1 MQAGTLAPTTLFQ
14 KTVRYEIPEFQRP
27 YVWTQDQQWEPL
39 WEDVRNTAEDYL
51 DDGKDAPHFMGAIV
65 LQQQPNSALSFE
77 THIVVDGQQR
87 LTTIQ
92 LLLDAVQESL
102 EERRHQN
109 PAERLRYLVTNPPVF
124 THGDPDK
131 VFKVW
136 PTINDQD
143 SFRHAMRNDL
153 SSDEHRESNIV
164 KAHNFFRTQ
173 VDLWLDRRCEPGADP
188 AEAAKAAGALERAVS
203 SLLELVVIALAP
215 ADAPHIIFETLNA
228 RGTPLLQAE
237 MIKNRILYEAHA
249 EGGAPDAGALWGFDS
264 DWWRDEVGRGYLRRP
279 RIDVF
284 LNNWLAMRRVSAIG
298 SNEEFESF
306 KGYFREKKGAG
317 ESIAD
322 VATDI
327 GRIGKIYEDLERRR
341 IPAIDTFLRRREV
354 MQVGVL
360 TPVLLSLFA
369 SDVPQAQREK
379 GLRAVESYLVRRM
392 VCGMS
397 TRNYGKLF
405 IGLLGELVQ
414 SADAEAGD
422 TIVRYLRSQ
431 RAHANVW
438 PDDRMLEN
446 AFLTA
451 PLYWSLTRGR
461 LRLVLEGIEAKL
473 RTEMA
478 ETADAPRNLTI
489 EHVMPQ
495 SWRQFWPLPADVEEP
510 GAPPVAK
517 PAVTTTKTGRPPYIP
532 ADSWGSFKKAVANGN
547 PDVISKRL
555 RTLNNHRRRYNK
567 PDLTLEEALAYSTP
581 PKPPVAEP
589 GGDSQPAPPVA
600 KDNVDRDRIIQS
612 IGNLTLV
619 NERLNTILSNGPW
632 ESKRK
637 GLGEHSVL
645 FLNKD
650 LLDKAPATWDEAAIA
665 DRARRLCQAAIKVWP
680 HADGIQ

>member
-1 MQAGTLAPTTLFQ
+1 MHASTLTPTRLFQ

-27 YVWTQDQQWEPL
+27 YVWTQDHQWEPL

-65 LQQQPNSALSFE
+65 LQQQLIDSSRFE

-102 EERRHQN
+102 EERRHRD
-109 PAERLRYLVTNPPVF
+109 PAERLHYLVTNQRVF
-124 THGDPDK
+124 TGDDPNK

-143 SFRHAMRNDL
+143 SFRHAMSNDL
-153 SSDEHRESNIV
+153 SSDEHRESRIV
-164 KAHNFFRTQ
+164 QAHNFFRTQ
-173 VDLWLDRRCEPGADP
+173 VDLWLDRRRELGADP
-188 AEAAKAAGALERAVS
+188 AKAAEALERAVS
-203 SLLELVVIALAP
+203 DRLEVVVIDLAP

-228 RGTPLLQAE
+228 RGTPLLQSE
-237 MIKNRILYEAHA
+237 MIKNRILYEARA
-249 EGGAPDAGALWGFDS
+249 EGDAPDADALWGFDS
-264 DWWRDEVGRGYLRRP
+264 GWWRDEIGRGYQRRP

-298 SNEEFESF
+298 PNEEFESF
-306 KGYFREKKGAG
+306 KDYFHERKNAG
-317 ESIAD
+317 ESTAD
-322 VATDI
+322 VAADI
-327 GRIGKIYEDLERRR
+327 GRIGKIYEDLEQRRM
-341 IPAIDTFLRRREV
+341 PAIDTFLYRRGV
-354 MQVGVL
+354 MQIGVL

-369 SDVPQAQREK
+369 SDVPQSQRAT

-392 VCGMS
+392 ACGMS

-405 IGLLGELVQ
+405 TGLLGELVR

-422 TIVRYLRSQ
+422 TIVRYLKSQ

-438 PDDRMLEN
+438 PDDQMLEN

-451 PLYWSLTRGR
+451 QLYWSLTRGR
-461 LRLVLEGIEAKL
+461 LRLVLEGIETEL
-473 RTEMA
+473 RTGMA
-478 ETADAPRNLTI
+478 ETADVPRNLTI

-510 GAPPVAK
+510 GMA
-517 PAVTTTKTGRPPYIP
+517 G
-532 ADSWGSFKKAVANGN
+532 
-547 PDVISKRL
+547 
-555 RTLNNHRRRYNK
+555 
-567 PDLTLEEALAYSTP
+567 
-581 PKPPVAEP
+581 
-589 GGDSQPAPPVA
+589 
-600 KDNVDRDRIIQS
+600 VDRDRIIQS

-619 NERLNTILSNGPW
+619 NERLNPALSNGPW
-632 ESKRK
+632 ESKRE
-637 GLGEHSVL
+637 GLGRHSVL

-650 LLDKAPATWDEAAIA
+650 LLDKAPAAWDEAAIA
-665 DRARRLCQAAIKVWP
+665 DRARRLCRAAIKVWP
-680 HADGIQ
+680 HADGIR

>member
-39 WEDVRNTAEDYL
+39 WEDVRNTTEDYL

-65 LQQQPNSALSFE
+65 LQQQPGAALGFE

-153 SSDEHRESNIV
+153 SSDEHRESRIV
-164 KAHNFFRTQ
+164 QAHNFFRTQ

-228 RGTPLLQAE
+228 RGTPLLQSE
-237 MIKNRILYEAHA
+237 MIKNRILYEAR
-249 EGGAPDAGALWGFDS
+249 EGGAPDAGASWGFDS
-264 DWWRDEVGRGYLRRP
+264 DWWRDEIGRGYLRRP
-279 RIDVF
+279 RVDVF

-306 KGYFREKKGAG
+306 KGYFHEKKGAG
-317 ESIAD
+317 ESITD
-322 VATDI
+322 VAADI

-354 MQVGVL
+354 MQIGVL

-369 SDVPQAQREK
+369 SDVPQSQRAR

-397 TRNYGKLF
+397 TRSYGKLF

-422 TIVRYLRSQ
+422 TIVRYLKSQ
-431 RAHANVW
+431 RAQANAW
-438 PDDRMLEN
+438 PNDRMLEN

-461 LRLVLEGIEAKL
+461 LRLVLEGIEAEL
-473 RTEMA
+473 HTGMA
-478 ETADAPRNLTI
+478 ETADVPRNLTI

-495 SWRQFWPLPADVEEP
+495 SWQQFWPLPADVEEP
-510 GAPPVAK
+510 GMA
-517 PAVTTTKTGRPPYIP
+517 
-532 ADSWGSFKKAVANGN
+532 S
-547 PDVISKRL
+547 
-555 RTLNNHRRRYNK
+555 
-567 PDLTLEEALAYSTP
+567 
-581 PKPPVAEP
+581 
-589 GGDSQPAPPVA
+589 
-600 KDNVDRDRIIQS
+600 VDRDRIIQS

-619 NERLNTILSNGPW
+619 NERLNPALSNRPW
-632 ESKRK
+632 ESKREE
-637 GLGEHSVL
+637 LGKHSVL

>member
-1 MQAGTLAPTTLFQ
+1 MHASTLAPTSLFQ
-14 KTVRYEIPEFQRP
+14 KTVRYEIPEFQRR
-27 YVWTQDQQWEPL
+27 YVWTQDEQWEPL
-39 WEDVRNTAEDYL
+39 WEDVRNIAEDYL

-65 LQQQPNSALSFE
+65 LQQQLNPSRGFE

-102 EERRHQN
+102 EGRGHGD
-109 PAERLRYLVTNPPVF
+109 PAERLHDLVTNRPAY
-124 THGDPDK
+124 TRDDPDK

-143 SFRHAMRNDL
+143 SFRHAMSNDL
-153 SSDEHRESNIV
+153 SSNEHRESGIV
-164 KAHNFFRTQ
+164 QAHNFFRTQ
-173 VDLWLDRRCEPGADP
+173 VDLWLDRCSESGADP
-188 AEAAKAAGALERAVS
+188 AEAAKAAEALERAVS
-203 SLLELVVIALAP
+203 DLLELVVIDLAP
-215 ADAPHIIFETLNA
+215 TDAPHIIFETLNA
-228 RGTPLLQAE
+228 RGTPLLQSE
-237 MIKNRILYEAHA
+237 MIKNRILYEARA
-249 EGGAPDAGALWGFDS
+249 AGGAPDAGALWGFDS
-264 DWWRDEVGRGYLRRP
+264 DWWRDEIGRGYLRRP

-298 SNEEFESF
+298 PNEEFESF
-306 KGYFREKKGAG
+306 KDYFTQRKSAG

-322 VATDI
+322 VAADI
-327 GRIGKIYEDLERRR
+327 GRIGKIYEDLEQRR
-341 IPAIDTFLRRREV
+341 IPAIDTFLYRRGV

-369 SDVPQAQREK
+369 SDVPQSQRAR

-405 IGLLGELVQ
+405 TGLLGELVQ
-414 SADAEAGD
+414 SADAEAGV
-422 TIVRYLRSQ
+422 IVVRYLTSQ
-431 RAHANVW
+431 QAHANVW
-438 PDDRMLEN
+438 PDDQTLEN

-461 LRLVLEGIEAKL
+461 LRLVLEGIETEL
-473 RTEMA
+473 RTRMA

-510 GAPPVAK
+510 GMA
-517 PAVTTTKTGRPPYIP
+517 R
-532 ADSWGSFKKAVANGN
+532 
-547 PDVISKRL
+547 
-555 RTLNNHRRRYNK
+555 
-567 PDLTLEEALAYSTP
+567 
-581 PKPPVAEP
+581 
-589 GGDSQPAPPVA
+589 
-600 KDNVDRDRIIQS
+600 VDRDRIIQS

-619 NERLNTILSNGPW
+619 NGRLNPALSNGPW
-632 ESKRK
+632 ESKRE
-637 GLGEHSVL
+637 GLGKHSVL

>member
-1 MQAGTLAPTTLFQ
+1 M
-14 KTVRYEIPEFQRP
+14 
-27 YVWTQDQQWEPL
+27 
-39 WEDVRNTAEDYL
+39 
-51 DDGKDAPHFMGAIV
+51 
-65 LQQQPNSALSFE
+65 
-77 THIVVDGQQR
+77 
-87 LTTIQ
+87 
-92 LLLDAVQESL
+92 
-102 EERRHQN
+102 
-109 PAERLRYLVTNPPVF
+109 TNPPVF

-153 SSDEHRESNIV
+153 SSDEHRESRIV
-164 KAHNFFRTQ
+164 QAHNFFRTQ

-228 RGTPLLQAE
+228 RGTPLLQSE
-237 MIKNRILYEAHA
+237 MIKNRILYEAR
-249 EGGAPDAGALWGFDS
+249 EGGAPDATASWGFDS
-264 DWWRDEVGRGYLRRP
+264 DWWRDEIGRGYLRRP
-279 RIDVF
+279 RVDVF

-306 KGYFREKKGAG
+306 KGYFHEKKGAG

-322 VATDI
+322 VAADI

-354 MQVGVL
+354 MQIGVL

-369 SDVPQAQREK
+369 SDVPQSQRAR

-397 TRNYGKLF
+397 TRSYGKLF

-422 TIVRYLRSQ
+422 TIVRYLKSQ
-431 RAHANVW
+431 RAQANVW
-438 PDDRMLEN
+438 PNDRMLEN

-461 LRLVLEGIEAKL
+461 LRLVLEGIEAEL
-473 RTEMA
+473 HTGMA
-478 ETADAPRNLTI
+478 ETADVPRNLTI

-495 SWRQFWPLPADVEEP
+495 SWQQFWPLPADVEEP
-510 GAPPVAK
+510 GMA
-517 PAVTTTKTGRPPYIP
+517 
-532 ADSWGSFKKAVANGN
+532 S
-547 PDVISKRL
+547 
-555 RTLNNHRRRYNK
+555 
-567 PDLTLEEALAYSTP
+567 
-581 PKPPVAEP
+581 
-589 GGDSQPAPPVA
+589 
-600 KDNVDRDRIIQS
+600 VDRDRIIQS

-619 NERLNTILSNGPW
+619 NKQLNPALSNGPW

-637 GLGEHSVL
+637 GLGKHSVL

>member
-1 MQAGTLAPTTLFQ
+1 MHASTLAPTRLFQ

-39 WEDVRNTAEDYL
+39 WEDVRNTAEDFL

-65 LQQQPNSALSFE
+65 LQQQLIDSGSFE

-102 EERRHQN
+102 EERRHRD
-109 PAERLRYLVTNPPVF
+109 PAERLRYMVTNPPVF
-124 THGDPDK
+124 TRDDPDK

-153 SSDEHRESNIV
+153 SSDEHRESRIV
-164 KAHNFFRTQ
+164 QAHNFFRTQ
-173 VDLWLDRRCEPGADP
+173 VDLWLDRRRELGADP
-188 AEAAKAAGALERAVS
+188 AKAAEALERAVS
-203 SLLELVVIALAP
+203 NRLELVVIDLAP

-228 RGTPLLQAE
+228 RGTPLLQSE

-249 EGGAPDAGALWGFDS
+249 EGDAPDATALWGFDS
-264 DWWRDEVGRGYLRRP
+264 GWWRDEIGRGYQRRP

-298 SNEEFESF
+298 PNEEFESF
-306 KGYFREKKGAG
+306 KDYFHERKNAG
-317 ESIAD
+317 KSTAD
-322 VATDI
+322 VAADI
-327 GRIGKIYEDLERRR
+327 SRIGKIYEDLEQRRM
-341 IPAIDTFLRRREV
+341 PAIDTFLYRRGV

-369 SDVPQAQREK
+369 SDVPQSQRAR

-405 IGLLGELVQ
+405 TGLLGELVQ

-422 TIVRYLRSQ
+422 TIVRYLKSQ

-438 PDDRMLEN
+438 PDDQMLEN

-451 PLYWSLTRGR
+451 QLYWSLTRGR
-461 LRLVLEGIEAKL
+461 LRLVLEGIEAEL
-473 RTEMA
+473 RTGMA
-478 ETADAPRNLTI
+478 ETADVPRNLTI

-510 GAPPVAK
+510 GMA
-517 PAVTTTKTGRPPYIP
+517 G
-532 ADSWGSFKKAVANGN
+532 
-547 PDVISKRL
+547 
-555 RTLNNHRRRYNK
+555 
-567 PDLTLEEALAYSTP
+567 
-581 PKPPVAEP
+581 
-589 GGDSQPAPPVA
+589 
-600 KDNVDRDRIIQS
+600 VDRDRIIQS

-619 NERLNTILSNGPW
+619 NERLNPALSNGPW
-632 ESKRK
+632 ERKRE
-637 GLGEHSVL
+637 GLGRHSVL

-650 LLDKAPATWDEAAIA
+650 LLDKAPAAWDEAAIA
-665 DRARRLCQAAIKVWP
+665 DRARRLCRAAIKVWP
-680 HADGIQ
+680 HADGIR

>member
-1 MQAGTLAPTTLFQ
+1 MKASTLAPTTLFQ

-65 LQQQPNSALSFE
+65 LQQQPNTSRGFE

-102 EERRHQN
+102 EERSHRD
-109 PAERLRYLVTNPPVF
+109 PAERLHYLVTNQRVY
-124 THGDPDK
+124 TRDDPDK

-143 SFRHAMRNDL
+143 SFRHAMSNDL
-153 SSDEHRESNIV
+153 SSDEHRESRIV
-164 KAHNFFRTQ
+164 QAHNFFRTQ

-188 AEAAKAAGALERAVS
+188 AEAAEALERAVS
-203 SLLELVVIALAP
+203 DRLELVVIDLAL

-237 MIKNRILYEAHA
+237 MIKNRILYEARA
-249 EGGAPDAGALWGFDS
+249 EGDVPDAGALWGFDS
-264 DWWRDEVGRGYLRRP
+264 DWWRKEIGRGYQRRP

-306 KGYFREKKGAG
+306 KGYFHEKKGAG

-322 VATDI
+322 VAADI
-327 GRIGKIYEDLERRR
+327 GRIGKIYEDLEQRR

-354 MQVGVL
+354 MQIGVL

-369 SDVPQAQREK
+369 SDVPQSQRAR

-405 IGLLGELVQ
+405 TGLLGELVQ

-422 TIVRYLRSQ
+422 TIVRYLKSQ
-431 RAHANVW
+431 RAHTNVW
-438 PDDRMLEN
+438 PNDQTLEN
-446 AFLTA
+446 VFLTT
-451 PLYWSLTRGR
+451 PLYGSLTQKR
-461 LRLVLEGIEAKL
+461 LRLVLEGIEVEL
-473 RTEMA
+473 RTGMS
-478 ETADAPRNLTI
+478 ETADVPRNLTI

-495 SWRQFWPLPADVEEP
+495 SWQQFWPLPANVEEL
-510 GAPPVAK
+510 GMA
-517 PAVTTTKTGRPPYIP
+517 
-532 ADSWGSFKKAVANGN
+532 S
-547 PDVISKRL
+547 
-555 RTLNNHRRRYNK
+555 
-567 PDLTLEEALAYSTP
+567 
-581 PKPPVAEP
+581 
-589 GGDSQPAPPVA
+589 
-600 KDNVDRDRIIQS
+600 VDRDRILQS

-619 NERLNTILSNGPW
+619 NERLNPALSNGPW
-632 ESKRK
+632 ESKRE
-637 GLGEHSVL
+637 GLGKHSVL

>member
-39 WEDVRNTAEDYL
+39 WEDVRNTTEDYL

-65 LQQQPNSALSFE
+65 LQQQPGAALGFE

-153 SSDEHRESNIV
+153 SSDEHRESRIV
-164 KAHNFFRTQ
+164 QAHNFFRTQ

-228 RGTPLLQAE
+228 RGTPLLQSE
-237 MIKNRILYEAHA
+237 MIKNRILYEAR
-249 EGGAPDAGALWGFDS
+249 EGGAPDATASWGFDS
-264 DWWRDEVGRGYLRRP
+264 DWWRDEIGRGYLRRP
-279 RIDVF
+279 RVDVF

-306 KGYFREKKGAG
+306 KGYFHEKKGAG

-322 VATDI
+322 VAADI

-354 MQVGVL
+354 MQIGVL

-369 SDVPQAQREK
+369 SDVPQSQRAR

-397 TRNYGKLF
+397 TRSYGKLF

-414 SADAEAGD
+414 PADAEAGD
-422 TIVRYLRSQ
+422 TIVRYLKSQ
-431 RAHANVW
+431 RAQANAW
-438 PDDRMLEN
+438 PNDRMLEN

-461 LRLVLEGIEAKL
+461 LRLVLEGIE
-473 RTEMA
+473 TELHTGMA
-478 ETADAPRNLTI
+478 ETADVPHNLTI

-495 SWRQFWPLPADVEEP
+495 SWQQFWPLPADVEEP
-510 GAPPVAK
+510 GMA
-517 PAVTTTKTGRPPYIP
+517 
-532 ADSWGSFKKAVANGN
+532 S
-547 PDVISKRL
+547 
-555 RTLNNHRRRYNK
+555 
-567 PDLTLEEALAYSTP
+567 
-581 PKPPVAEP
+581 
-589 GGDSQPAPPVA
+589 
-600 KDNVDRDRIIQS
+600 VDRDRIIQS

-619 NERLNTILSNGPW
+619 NERLNPALSNRPW
-632 ESKRK
+632 ESKREE
-637 GLGEHSVL
+637 LGKHSVL

>member
-1 MQAGTLAPTTLFQ
+1 MQANTLAPTRLFQ

-65 LQQQPNSALSFE
+65 LQQQLNDSGSFE

-102 EERRHQN
+102 EERHHQD
-109 PAERLRYLVTNPPVF
+109 PAERLRFLVTNPPVF
-124 THGDPDK
+124 TGNDPDK

-143 SFRHAMRNDL
+143 SFRHAMSNDL
-153 SSDEHRESNIV
+153 SSDEHRESRIV
-164 KAHNFFRTQ
+164 QAHNFFRTQ
-173 VDLWLDRRCEPGADP
+173 VDLWLDRRRELGADP
-188 AEAAKAAGALERAVS
+188 ARAAVALERVVS
-203 SLLELVVIALAP
+203 NRLELVVIDLAS

-228 RGTPLLQAE
+228 RGTPLLQSE

-249 EGGAPDAGALWGFDS
+249 EGDVPDAAALWGFDS
-264 DWWRDEVGRGYLRRP
+264 AWWRKEIGRGYQRRP

-298 SNEEFESF
+298 PSEEFESF
-306 KGYFREKKGAG
+306 KDYFHERKSAG

-322 VATDI
+322 VAADI
-327 GRIGKIYEDLERRR
+327 GRIGEIYENIEERRL
-341 IPAIDTFLRRREV
+341 PAIDTFLYRRGV

-369 SDVPQAQREK
+369 SDVPQSQRAT

-392 VCGMS
+392 ACGLS

-405 IGLLGELVQ
+405 TGLLGQLVQ

-422 TIVRYLRSQ
+422 TIVRYLKSQ
-431 RAHANVW
+431 RAHANIW
-438 PDDRMLEN
+438 PNDQMLED

-451 PLYWSLTRGR
+451 PLYRSLTRGR
-461 LRLVLEGIEAKL
+461 LRLVLEGIETRL
-473 RTEMA
+473 RTGMA

-495 SWRQFWPLPADVEEP
+495 SWRQFWPLPADLEEP
-510 GAPPVAK
+510 GMAGV
-517 PAVTTTKTGRPPYIP
+517 R
-532 ADSWGSFKKAVANGN
+532 
-547 PDVISKRL
+547 
-555 RTLNNHRRRYNK
+555 
-567 PDLTLEEALAYSTP
+567 
-581 PKPPVAEP
+581 
-589 GGDSQPAPPVA
+589 
-600 KDNVDRDRIIQS
+600 RDRIIQS

-619 NERLNTILSNGPW
+619 NEQLNPSLSNGPW
-632 ESKRK
+632 ESKRQ
-637 GLGEHSVL
+637 GLGKHSVL

-650 LLDKAPATWDEAAIA
+650 LLDNAPNAWNEDAIE
-665 DRARRLCQAAIKVWP
+665 DRARRLCRAAIDVWP
-680 HADGIQ
+680 HADAI

>member
-39 WEDVRNTAEDYL
+39 WEDVRNTTEDYL

-65 LQQQPNSALSFE
+65 LQQQPGAALGFE

-153 SSDEHRESNIV
+153 SSDEHRESRIV
-164 KAHNFFRTQ
+164 QAHNFFRTQ

-228 RGTPLLQAE
+228 RGTPLLQSE
-237 MIKNRILYEAHA
+237 MIKNRILYEAR
-249 EGGAPDAGALWGFDS
+249 EGGAPDATASWGFDS
-264 DWWRDEVGRGYLRRP
+264 DWWRDEIGRGYLRRP
-279 RIDVF
+279 RVDVF

-306 KGYFREKKGAG
+306 KGYFHEKKGAG

-322 VATDI
+322 VAADI

-354 MQVGVL
+354 MQIGVL

-369 SDVPQAQREK
+369 SDVPQSQRAR

-397 TRNYGKLF
+397 TRSYGKLF

-422 TIVRYLRSQ
+422 TIVRYLKSQ
-431 RAHANVW
+431 RAQANAW
-438 PDDRMLEN
+438 PNDRMLEN

-461 LRLVLEGIEAKL
+461 LRLVLEGIEAEL
-473 RTEMA
+473 HTGMA
-478 ETADAPRNLTI
+478 ETADVPRNLTI

-495 SWRQFWPLPADVEEP
+495 SWQQFWPLPADVEEP
-510 GAPPVAK
+510 GMA
-517 PAVTTTKTGRPPYIP
+517 
-532 ADSWGSFKKAVANGN
+532 S
-547 PDVISKRL
+547 
-555 RTLNNHRRRYNK
+555 
-567 PDLTLEEALAYSTP
+567 
-581 PKPPVAEP
+581 
-589 GGDSQPAPPVA
+589 
-600 KDNVDRDRIIQS
+600 VDRDRIIQS

-619 NERLNTILSNGPW
+619 NKQLNPTLSNGPW

-637 GLGEHSVL
+637 GLGKHSVL

>member
-1 MQAGTLAPTTLFQ
+1 MQASTLAPTRLFQ
-14 KTVRYEIPEFQRP
+14 KTVRYEIPEFQRR

-39 WEDVRNTAEDYL
+39 WEDVRNIAEDYL

-65 LQQQPNSALSFE
+65 LQQQLNPSRGFE

-102 EERRHQN
+102 EGRGHGD
-109 PAERLRYLVTNPPVF
+109 PAERLHDLVTNRPAY
-124 THGDPDK
+124 TRDDPDK

-143 SFRHAMRNDL
+143 SFRHAMSNDL
-153 SSDEHRESNIV
+153 SSDEHWESGIV
-164 KAHNFFRTQ
+164 QAHNFFRTQ
-173 VDLWLDRRCEPGADP
+173 VDLWLDRCSEPDADP
-188 AEAAKAAGALERAVS
+188 AEATKAAEALERAVS
-203 SLLELVVIALAP
+203 DLLELVVIDLAP

-228 RGTPLLQAE
+228 RGTPLLQSE

-249 EGGAPDAGALWGFDS
+249 GDVAPDAGALWGFDS
-264 DWWRDEVGRGYLRRP
+264 DWWRNEIGRGYLRRP

-298 SNEEFESF
+298 PNEEFESF
-306 KGYFREKKGAG
+306 KDYFQAKKSAG

-322 VATDI
+322 VAADI
-327 GRIGKIYEDLERRR
+327 GRIGKIYEDLEQRR
-341 IPAIDTFLRRREV
+341 IPAIDTFLYRRGV

-360 TPVLLSLFA
+360 TPILLSLFA
-369 SDVPQAQREK
+369 SDVPQSQRAN

-405 IGLLGELVQ
+405 TGLLGELVQ
-414 SADAEAGD
+414 SADVEAGIV
-422 TIVRYLRSQ
+422 IVRYLTSQ
-431 RAHANVW
+431 QAHANVW

-461 LRLVLEGIEAKL
+461 LRLVLEGIEAEL
-473 RTEMA
+473 RTGKA
-478 ETADAPRNLTI
+478 ETADVPRNLTI

-495 SWRQFWPLPADVEEP
+495 SWRQSWPLPADVEEP
-510 GAPPVAK
+510 GMAGV
-517 PAVTTTKTGRPPYIP
+517 
-532 ADSWGSFKKAVANGN
+532 
-547 PDVISKRL
+547 
-555 RTLNNHRRRYNK
+555 H
-567 PDLTLEEALAYSTP
+567 
-581 PKPPVAEP
+581 
-589 GGDSQPAPPVA
+589 
-600 KDNVDRDRIIQS
+600 RDRIIQS

-619 NERLNTILSNGPW
+619 NERLNPSLSNGPW
-632 ESKRK
+632 ESKRQ
-637 GLGEHSVL
+637 GLGKHSVL

-650 LLDKAPATWDEAAIA
+650 LLDNAPNAWSENAIE
-665 DRARRLCQAAIKVWP
+665 DRARRLCRAAIEVWP
-680 HADGIQ
+680 HAGAI